1 MNIHNPFKHDHPP
14 PNPSKSTHETPPS
27 VKTPKSSLAKDESH
41 EQSLDTLLPTP
52 QLHSALTLLLATITT
67 QMRTDITAIFD
78 PRFVHFSEETPISAN
93 PLEDKNLDLS
103 AVDIEQADK
112 ARKERERIVDQ
123 LRKPEVQALKKAVL
137 DFYDK
142 WRERVLS
149 RVGEVVNSKSEAK
162 AQAKDVETKGD
173 VK

>member
-14 PNPSKSTHETPPS
+14 PDNSKAAQDPTPSA
-27 VKTPKSSLAKDESH
+27 KTSKYSLAKDESH

-78 PRFVHFSEETPISAN
+78 PRFVHFSPEAPISAN
-93 PLEDKNLDLS
+93 PLEDKHLDLS
-103 AVDIEQADK
+103 KVDVEAADK

-123 LRKPEVQALKKAVL
+123 LSKPEVQALKKAVL
-137 DFYDK
+137 EFYDK

-162 AQAKDVETKGD
+162 AQAK
-173 VK
+173 

>member
-14 PNPSKSTHETPPS
+14 PNPSKSTHEAPPS

-67 QMRTDITAIFD
+67 QMRSDITAIFD
-78 PRFVHFSEETPISAN
+78 PRFVHYTVPNPFSAEPLQAEEQ
-93 PLEDKNLDLS
+93 
-103 AVDIEQADK
+103 EQK
-112 ARKERERIVDQ
+112 AQKERERIVEQ
-123 LRKPEVQALKKAVL
+123 LSRPELQALKKAVL

-142 WRERVLS
+142 WHDRVLA
-149 RVGEVVNSKSEAK
+149 RAGEVV
-162 AQAKDVETKGD
+162 
-173 VK
+173 